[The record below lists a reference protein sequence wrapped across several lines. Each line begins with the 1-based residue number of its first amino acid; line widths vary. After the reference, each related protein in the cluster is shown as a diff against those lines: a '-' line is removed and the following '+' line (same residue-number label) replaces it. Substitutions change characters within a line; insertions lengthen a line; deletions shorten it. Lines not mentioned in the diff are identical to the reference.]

1 MQFLASRFILTD
13 NSEEISFNPQI
24 SSEYAQYIQGSVLP
38 QKDKHKVQ
46 PVVPVMGRI
55 TVNGTIAQ
63 FSAKLS
69 VPPHLWEVK
78 GGRAK
83 GKSLE
88 ADRINR
94 YLDNIRIQIGK
105 HYQSICDRD
114 GYVSADKVKNAYLG
128 FSKRYKLLLELCD
141 EFCKEYKNRIDVDR
155 TIHSLF
161 RYQTL
166 RRDLSLFI
174 CQDYKVKDIPL
185 VELDQSFAE
194 KFAAYL
200 KHVKGLADTTI
211 SVEIKSL
218 KHIVK
223 KAFNDGQMEKNPF
236 AYYYY
241 FADQPEIEYLTEE
254 EINKLIIGKVKQQRQ
269 DRTRDMFLFCCF
281 TGLSYADLA
290 KLSYEELKQTPNGAW
305 WISSIRQKTKVPFTV
320 KLLPVAK
327 AILEKYRIPANRFNR
342 LFPENPGKVF
352 PVASL
357 KSSDASLKHIARQ
370 CGIAKNLK
378 FHTARHTFATT
389 VSLMN
394 GIPLETVSKMLGH
407 KYTTTTQIYAKVT
420 NQMIDNAIS
429 RIEDQI
435 GERFQCPTLKEESD
449 G

>member
-1 MQFLASRFILTD
+1 M
-13 NSEEISFNPQI
+13 
-24 SSEYAQYIQGSVLP
+24 
-38 QKDKHKVQ
+38 
-46 PVVPVMGRI
+46 
-55 TVNGTIAQ
+55 
-63 FSAKLS
+63 
-69 VPPHLWEVK
+69 
-78 GGRAK
+78 
-83 GKSLE
+83 
-88 ADRINR
+88 
-94 YLDNIRIQIGK
+94 
-105 HYQSICDRD
+105 
-114 GYVSADKVKNAYLG
+114 KNAYLG

-200 KHVKGLADTTI
+200 KHVRGLADTTI

-357 KSSDASLKHIARQ
+357 KSSDVCLKHIARQ
-370 CGIAKNLK
+370 CEITKNLK
-378 FHTARHTFATT
+378 FHMARHTFATT

>member
-1 MQFLASRFILTD
+1 MRSTFK
-13 NSEEISFNPQI
+13 
-24 SSEYAQYIQGSVLP
+24 VLFYLK
-38 QKDKHKVQ
+38 KDKHKPQ

-55 TVNGTIAQ
+55 TVNGTISQ
-63 FSAKLS
+63 FSAKLN

-78 GGRAK
+78 DGRAK
-83 GKSLE
+83 GKSFK

-94 YLDNIRIQIGK
+94 HLDNIRIQIGK
-105 HYQSICDRD
+105 HYQSICDHD
-114 GYVSADKVKNAYLG
+114 GYVSADKVKNACLG
-128 FSKRYKLLLELCD
+128 FGRKYKLLLVLCD
-141 EFCKEYKNRIDVDR
+141 EFCKDYKTRVDVDR
-155 TIHSLF
+155 TIHSLL

-166 RRDLSLFI
+166 RRDLSLFV
-174 CQDYKVKDIPL
+174 CRNYKVRDIPL
-185 VELDQSFAE
+185 AEPDQSFAE
-194 KFAAYL
+194 KFTAYL
-200 KHVKGLADTTI
+200 KHVRGLADTTV

-223 KAFNDGQMEKNPF
+223 KAFNDGQTDKNPF

-241 FADQPEIEYLTEE
+241 VAEQPEIEYLTEE
-254 EINKLIIGKVKQQRQ
+254 EINKLIIGKVRQQRQ

-290 KLSYEELKQTPNGAW
+290 KLSYEKLTQTPDGAW
-305 WISSIRQKTKVPFTV
+305 WITSIRQKTKVAFTV

-327 AILEKYRIPANRFNR
+327 AILEKYRIPTNRFNR
-342 LFPENPGKVF
+342 LFSGNPDRVF

-370 CGIAKNLK
+370 CGITKNLK
-378 FHTARHTFATT
+378 FHCARHTFATT
-389 VSLMN
+389 VTLMN

-407 KYTTTTQIYAKVT
+407 KYTTTTHIYAKVT
-420 NQMIDNAIS
+420 NQMIGNAIS

-435 GERFQCPTLKEESD
+435 GEQFQFPTQKKEAV

>member
-1 MQFLASRFILTD
+1 MRSTFK
-13 NSEEISFNPQI
+13 
-24 SSEYAQYIQGSVLP
+24 VLFYLK
-38 QKDKHKVQ
+38 KDKHKPQ

-55 TVNGTIAQ
+55 TVNGSISQ

-94 YLDNIRIQIGK
+94 HLDNIRIQIGK
-105 HYQSICDRD
+105 HYQSICDHD

-128 FSKRYKLLLELCD
+128 FGKKYKLLLELCD
-141 EFCKEYKNRIDVDR
+141 EFCKEYKTRVDVDR
-155 TIHSLF
+155 TIHSLL

-166 RRDLSLFI
+166 RRDLSLFV
-174 CQDYKVKDIPL
+174 CQNYKVRDIPL
-185 VELDQSFAE
+185 AELDQSFAE

-200 KHVKGLADTTI
+200 KHLKGLADTTV

-218 KHIVK
+218 KHIIK
-223 KAFNDGQMEKNPF
+223 KAFNDGQTDKNPF

-241 FADQPEIEYLTEE
+241 VAEQPEIEYLTEE
-254 EINKLIIGKVKQQRQ
+254 DINRLINGKVRQQRQ

-290 KLSYEELKQTPNGAW
+290 KLTYDELTQTPDGEW
-305 WISSIRQKTKVPFTV
+305 WITSIRQKTKVAFTV

-327 AILEKYRIPANRFNR
+327 AILEKYRIPTNRFNR
-342 LFPENPGKVF
+342 LSPGNSDKVF

-378 FHTARHTFATT
+378 FHIARHTFATT
-389 VSLMN
+389 VTLMN

-420 NQMIDNAIS
+420 NPMIDKAITQ
-429 RIEDQI
+429 IEGKI
-435 GERFQCPTLKEESD
+435 GEQFQFPRLPEENA

>member
-1 MQFLASRFILTD
+1 M
-13 NSEEISFNPQI
+13 
-24 SSEYAQYIQGSVLP
+24 
-38 QKDKHKVQ
+38 
-46 PVVPVMGRI
+46 
-55 TVNGTIAQ
+55 
-63 FSAKLS
+63 
-69 VPPHLWEVK
+69 
-78 GGRAK
+78 
-83 GKSLE
+83 
-88 ADRINR
+88 
-94 YLDNIRIQIGK
+94 
-105 HYQSICDRD
+105 
-114 GYVSADKVKNAYLG
+114 KNAYLG

-200 KHVKGLADTTI
+200 KHVRGLADTTI

-420 NQMIDNAIS
+420 NQMRGNAIS
-429 RIEDQI
+429 RIEDKI
-435 GERFQCPTLKEESD
+435 GDRFQFPTLKEESD